1 MLELKIKKVKDL
13 TSVADVF
20 KANGYEVKTYV
31 QWAVGGEVRYFT
43 VEVPGITIATTDKRR
58 TWLSKVL
65 ERIRQYIRNLRRNE
79 ND

>member
-1 MLELKIKKVKDL
+1 MIELKVKDPQAL
-13 TSVADVF
+13 MNVVEVLNS
-20 KANGYEVKTYV
+20 NGHEVKTYV

-58 TWLSKVL
+58 AWLSKVL
-65 ERIRQYIRNLRRNE
+65 ERIRQHIRNLRRNK